1 MGINNILSKIENY
14 KTTTAQKAEQ
24 ERVAAEHHRQNMLD
38 WIQAMKPDIDNLI
51 KVANAARGAGIP
63 LQVKFPD
70 TNFTYENGDFMTDAI
85 THKIG
90 FIPIFF
96 PLIPSSL
103 LSEGIIG
110 IGFEGGGCCGN
121 YDFFTDGSVICDK
134 NRDTKHDREASTEHL
149 EKFIE
154 KFPEFE
160 KAFYDYIEKKTND
173 EPIIKNMYFIEVCD
187 YNGEKVL
194 ESHWFN
200 SVAEAEDWWN
210 KLGYFASGDY
220 NAKIL
225 AAKSADGRTIYGE
238 EDDYDV
244 EFVKYL

>member
-1 MGINNILSKIENY
+1 MDINNILNKIKNY
-14 KTTTAQKAEQ
+14 KDQTAQRAEQ
-24 ERVAAEHHRQNMLD
+24 ERVATEHHRQKLLD
-38 WIQAMKPDIDNLI
+38 QIRVMKPDIDNLI
-51 KVANAARGAGIP
+51 KVANAARGVGIS

-134 NRDTKHDREASTEHL
+134 NRDTKHDREASMEHL

-160 KAFYDYIEKKTND
+160 RAFYDYIEKVTSRA
-173 EPIIKNMYFIEVCD
+173 P
-187 YNGEKVL
+187 
-194 ESHWFN
+194 
-200 SVAEAEDWWN
+200 
-210 KLGYFASGDY
+210 
-220 NAKIL
+220 
-225 AAKSADGRTIYGE
+225 TE
-238 EDDYDV
+238 E
-244 EFVKYL
+244 